1 MSTASAPP
9 RRGKRRGSET
19 ASDMVRSMLVVGA
32 VTLAVLV
39 VGASRQML
47 FPSGDNAARVR
58 VVDYSNEVAAAR
70 RLAPGEMLTPTGL
83 PPRWRATSARLNP
96 HGSAVDLHLGF
107 VTPAEKYAE
116 LEESTGD
123 AAPFIVASLDKGSQ
137 VQGETRI
144 GGARWEQRRTAK
156 GELAL
161 LRTSGRA
168 TIIVTGNAPAE
179 ELRALASS
187 LR

>member
-1 MSTASAPP
+1 MS
-9 RRGKRRGSET
+9 RKRGTET
-19 ASDMVRSMLVVGA
+19 ANDMVRSMLVVGG

-39 VGASRQML
+39 AGASRQLL
-47 FPSGDNAARVR
+47 FPSGKVAERIR
-58 VVDYSNEVAAAR
+58 VVDYSNEVAAAQR
-70 RLAPGEMLTPTGL
+70 LSAGDVLAPAGL

-96 HGSAVDLHLGF
+96 QGSVVDLHVGF

-116 LEESTGD
+116 LEESTGQAD
-123 AAPFIVASLDKGSQ
+123 AFIRDTLAKG
-137 VQGETRI
+137 VRVI
-144 GGARWEQRRTAK
+144 GSTTIAGVRWEQRRTAK

-168 TIIVTGNAPAE
+168 TVIVTGNAAPG
-179 ELRALASS
+179 ELQALASS